1 MPRYRYIGADP
12 RVLHGLSHGVN
23 ATLTRRGGHD
33 QPDGSTVSVVF
44 GDVVE
49 TDEPYV
55 HALLEELAAAKPARK
70 ATTRKPAGAAP
81 VATPDSTPT
90 GADSTEG
97 KE

>member
-12 RVLHGLSHGVN
+12 RVLHGLAHGVN

-33 QPDGSTVSVVF
+33 QPDGSTLLVEP

-49 TDEPYV
+49 TAEPYP
-55 HALLEELAAAKPARK
+55 HALLEELPAAKAPRAPRAK
-70 ATTRKPAGAAP
+70 TAGAAP